1 MRLLLRGSPSS
12 RLRGRGF
19 SVWAVTFRPAGVR
32 DGLASWQINEIGT
45 CDGGAGEASGCASRT
60 VAPATGSPSA
70 WPQRLSHSC
79 QPERRGDAPAE
90 EEATARLQEGL
101 AGGLAASPSRP
112 RAELTFDPAVAPR
125 SLGST
130 GMPGS
135 RAPGAL
141 S

>member
-1 MRLLLRGSPSS
+1 MR
-12 RLRGRGF
+12 RL
-19 SVWAVTFRPAGVR
+19 A
-32 DGLASWQINEIGT
+32 
-45 CDGGAGEASGCASRT
+45 
-60 VAPATGSPSA
+60 APHARWPRRTGSPSA
-70 WPQRLSHSC
+70 WPQRLSRSC
-79 QPERRGDAPAE
+79 QPERRGDARAE

-101 AGGLAASPSRP
+101 AGGLTASPSRP